1 MRYMPADVFS
11 KITEASTSL
20 PTGERVVALLKDAS
34 DLLRT
39 RGEIVTGHAV
49 KAVIADAMTMR
60 ERRLA
65 RNGSV
70 VVTKGKAPHKGKR
83 GLSFGES
90 HRNNRRMP
98 TPYGSSMGT

>member
-1 MRYMPADVFS
+1 
-11 KITEASTSL
+11 L
-20 PTGERVVALLKDAS
+20 PTGERVALLKDAS

-70 VVTKGKAPHKGKR
+70 VVTQRKSPAQGKT
-83 GLSFGES
+83 GLKF
-90 HRNNRRMP
+90 RRVP
-98 TPYGSSMGT
+98 SKQ